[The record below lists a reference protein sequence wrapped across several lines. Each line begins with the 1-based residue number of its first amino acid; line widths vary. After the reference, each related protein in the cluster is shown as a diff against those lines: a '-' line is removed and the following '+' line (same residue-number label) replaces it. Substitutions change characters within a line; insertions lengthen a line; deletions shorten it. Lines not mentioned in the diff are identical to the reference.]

1 LKEQTYGLGMIGLGV
16 MGRNLVLNI
25 SDHGLAVA
33 GYDKDWDK
41 VQELRKEAQERKIK
55 AAENL
60 EELIG
65 SLRVPRTIMML
76 VPAGGPVDSV
86 IGDLIPRLEPGDLII
101 DGGNSHFR
109 DTDARLKRLAENKL
123 LYMGVGV
130 SGGEKGARYG
140 PSIMPGGRE
149 EAYAR
154 VRPIFEAAA
163 AQVEKEPCVTYLG
176 PGSAGHYVKMV
187 HNGIEYGVMQLIAES
202 YHILKQGLG
211 LSDDELSDLF
221 AEWNQKELNGYLME
235 ISSEIFKHRDEKTE
249 NRLIDMILDEARQKG
264 TGRWSAQDALELELP
279 APNIDIAVAARYI
292 SARSDERRAISGSD
306 IGHGTAFGGDRKS
319 LVAYLREA
327 VYAATILTYSQGFS
341 QLKAASDAYDYG
353 LNLEEIARIWRGGC
367 IIRAALLND
376 IRRAFHEKKELSN
389 LLLDATFEERVEKR
403 LESLRF
409 VVGTAVNLGI
419 PVPGLGVALSYMDSF
434 RSPWLPANLIQ
445 AQRDLFGAHTYERK
459 DEKGVFHTDWEKG

>member
-1 LKEQTYGLGMIGLGV
+1 MIGLGV
-16 MGRNLVLNI
+16 MGRNFVLNI
-25 SDHGLAVA
+25 SDHGFAVA
-33 GYDKDWDK
+33 GYDKDRNK
-41 VQELRKEAQERKIK
+41 VQELRKEIQGRKIK
-55 AAENL
+55 AAESP

-65 SLRVPRTIMML
+65 SLRAPRKVMML
-76 VPAGGPVDSV
+76 VPAGDPVDSV

-101 DGGNSHFR
+101 DGGNSHFK
-109 DTDARLKRLAENKL
+109 DTDARLKRLAEKKL

-140 PSIMPGGRE
+140 PSIMPGGSG

-163 AQVEKEPCVTYLG
+163 AQVEKEPCVAYLG

-202 YHILKQGLG
+202 YHVLKQGLG
-211 LSDDELSDLF
+211 LTDDELSDLF

-235 ISSEIFKHRDEKTE
+235 ISSEIFRRRDEKTG

-292 SARSDERRAISGSD
+292 SARGEERKAVSGSNKEP
-306 IGHGTAFGGDRKS
+306 GPAFGGDRKS
-319 LVAYLREA
+319 LIAYLEEA
-327 VYAATILTYSQGFS
+327 VYSATILTYSQGFS
-341 QLKAASDAYDYG
+341 QLKAASDTYDYG
-353 LNLEEIARIWRGGC
+353 LDLEKIARIWRGGC

-376 IRRAFHEKKELSN
+376 ICRVFHEKQELSS
-389 LLLDATFEERVEKR
+389 LLLDTTFGKRVEKR

-419 PVPGLGVALSYMDSF
+419 PAPGMAVALSYMDSF
-434 RSPWLPANLIQ
+434 RSQWLPANLIQ
-445 AQRDLFGAHTYERK
+445 AQRDFFGAHTYERK
-459 DEKGVFHTDWEKG
+459 DEKGIFHTDWEKG